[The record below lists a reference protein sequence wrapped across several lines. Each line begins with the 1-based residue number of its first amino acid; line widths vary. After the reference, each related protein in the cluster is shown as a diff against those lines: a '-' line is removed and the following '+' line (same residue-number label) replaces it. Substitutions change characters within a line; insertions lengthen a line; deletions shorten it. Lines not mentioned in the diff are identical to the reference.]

1 MILHT
6 YYIESSPI
14 KEVTSAKYLEVT
26 IDDNDFSSHS
36 SVTSML
42 STLNLPP
49 LQQRRERSK
58 LIMNY
63 KIIIDLVDIPKDYFT
78 PNDSRLRKGYYKQLM
93 TKIDSKKFSFP
104 PQ

>member
-14 KEVTSAKYLEVT
+14 KEVTSARYLEVT

-58 LIMNY
+58 LIIMY
-63 KIIIDLVDIPKDYFT
+63 KIIIDLVDIPKDYFI

-93 TKIDSKKFSFP
+93 TKIDSKKFPLSD
-104 PQ
+104 